1 MLREEIRA
9 GMPVIGLEPSCT
21 AVFRSDGPEL
31 LDGDEDL
38 RRPSKQTRTLAE
50 VIIERADD

>member
-1 MLREEIRA
+1 
-9 GMPVIGLEPSCT
+9 MPVIGLEPSCT

-38 RRPSKQTRTLAE
+38 RRPSKQTRMLAE